1 MIYLDDTPD
10 VRLAKEKDYETRK
23 SSIAVE
29 NIEKAIG
36 LDEQTIES
44 LIDDV
49 KSVSRRQEIRYH
61 GAILNDK
68 KEEESAEDDQKV
80 EAEDRLLK
88 DEELEG
94 KARET
99 INLINRLEKVLTV
112 VEVAKFD
119 AQRRANQQLEI
130 AEIWKNRMYGKAK
143 KRDAKN
149 SRKLVKKSIDKAS
162 KVLRNI
168 LKKERA
174 RKRSV
179 EKNFELHRETVGS
192 QNGGKVTEVDASR
205 KRRSPLYE
213 VNKMDPLREKFQRI
227 RNLAREIVKNIPET
241 T

>member
-1 MIYLDDTPD
+1 M
-10 VRLAKEKDYETRK
+10 
-23 SSIAVE
+23 
-29 NIEKAIG
+29 
-36 LDEQTIES
+36 
-44 LIDDV
+44 

-68 KEEESAEDDQKV
+68 KEEESAEDDRKG

-99 INLINRLEKVLTV
+99 INQINRLEKVLTV
-112 VEVAKFD
+112 VEAAKFD
-119 AQRRANQQLEI
+119 AQRRANQGLQT
-130 AEIWKNRMYGKAK
+130 AEIWKSRMYGKAK

-174 RKRSV
+174 HKRSV
-179 EKNFELHRETVGS
+179 EKNFELHGEAMSS
-192 QNGGKVTEVDASR
+192 QNGGKVTEIEASR
-205 KRRSPLYE
+205 MRRSPLHE
-213 VNKMDPLREKFQRI
+213 VNKRDPLREKFQRI
-227 RNLAREIVKNIPET
+227 RNLAQEIVKNIPEKS
-241 T
+241 